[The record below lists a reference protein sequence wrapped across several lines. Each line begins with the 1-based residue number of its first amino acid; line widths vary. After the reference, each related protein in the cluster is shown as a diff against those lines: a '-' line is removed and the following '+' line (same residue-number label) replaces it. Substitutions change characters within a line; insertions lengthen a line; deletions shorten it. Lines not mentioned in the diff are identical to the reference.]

1 MAEPAAI
8 LLELG
13 TMYWKVGFAGEYVP
27 RKIVPK
33 NMLRRTAEPEKVEK
47 ALRNVFINI
56 LLCTPRG
63 RKVVLCE
70 KVTEQTKFRALVVS
84 ILLEKLQV
92 DSVQFVPALVQ
103 PVYACCRDNELS
115 GLMVDVG
122 YSETCVLPVYHGHP
136 LVHAMSVA
144 DVGTRTVHE
153 CLAALAG
160 EKELVQW
167 QSPAPEDAILD
178 HVDAHRQ
185 AEDMDDVVVRSCSL
199 HPDDEGHR
207 VMVGQFART
216 SELLMGIC
224 WGWMF
229 VMSCLA

>member
-1 MAEPAAI
+1 MP
-8 LLELG
+8 
-13 TMYWKVGFAGEYVP
+13 
-27 RKIVPK
+27 
-33 NMLRRTAEPEKVEK
+33 
-47 ALRNVFINI
+47 
-56 LLCTPRG
+56 C
-63 RKVVLCE
+63 
-70 KVTEQTKFRALVVS
+70 S

-115 GLMVDVG
+115 GLMVDVSRTRRERGRGRSRDRRKEGRGGGGKGAGARAGAGAGAGAGRRGGGGSQHDLSQVG

-144 DVGTRTVHE
+144 DVGTRTVHD
-153 CLAALAG
+153 CLAALAC

-199 HPDDEGHR
+199 HPDDEVRSGR
-207 VMVGQFART
+207 GGSVSV
-216 SELLMGIC
+216 
-224 WGWMF
+224 
-229 VMSCLA
+229 